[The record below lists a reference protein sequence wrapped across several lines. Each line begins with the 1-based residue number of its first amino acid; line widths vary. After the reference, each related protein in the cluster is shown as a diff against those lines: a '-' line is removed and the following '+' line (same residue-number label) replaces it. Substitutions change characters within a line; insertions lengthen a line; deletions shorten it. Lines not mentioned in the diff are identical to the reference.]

1 MLSKVWS
8 YQLSKGQCVY
18 LNQQAPHGKHQNG
31 QDNMNANQEV
41 LWEECGTH
49 ELQQDMHQEKPAS
62 QGCQRNRK
70 DSGVTIPDK
79 LILGVLYW

>member
-49 ELQQDMHQEKPAS
+49 ELQQDMHQEKRPPYILHLHSRKHTETPKS
-62 QGCQRNRK
+62 QHQLNFNF
-70 DSGVTIPDK
+70 V
-79 LILGVLYW
+79 